1 MARLPQQGSSS
12 SLARPDHL
20 RPDHLLPVRVL
31 SHERDESDAGYT

>member
-20 RPDHLLPVRVL
+20 LPARVL